1 MEARRMKTTA
11 ALTAAILAAGLA
23 FAPLPASAAS
33 AAAAPQVAVIPA
45 AVVPAAA
52 APSPADSYDGGVLDT
67 YSRALFWFNRQ
78 VYDGLNAVADALAGG
93 APAAPVGETGLSG
106 PARTAIGRGVGNMA
120 SNLVNEPVTALASA
134 VSGDFAGAANAV
146 GRFGVNT
153 TVGLLGWNDVAA
165 DWGMEPKITD
175 IGLVMCQAGV
185 GEGGYV
191 VLPFIGPR
199 TVRDAVADVVLVNAI
214 LWTAVG
220 ASLGTGASWRTI
232 AIAETVEI
240 VADIIATR
248 QIDPNAKVVHFDDYE
263 AVRKAYLEQR
273 RIRCASSGK
282 G

>member
-1 MEARRMKTTA
+1 MKTA
-11 ALTAAILAAGLA
+11 TAAIFAAAMVCAPLS
-23 FAPLPASAAS
+23 APLPASAAPP
-33 AAAAPQVAVIPA
+33 AVEALQVAVIPA
-45 AVVPAAA
+45 AVVP
-52 APSPADSYDGGVLDT
+52 PPADSYDGGILDT

-78 VYDGLNAVADALAGG
+78 VYDGLNAVTDALAGG
-93 APAAPVGETGLSG
+93 KPDAPVGETGLSG

-120 SNLVNEPVTALASA
+120 SNLVNEPVTALAGA
-134 VSGDFAGAANAV
+134 LSGDFAGAANAV
-146 GRFGVNT
+146 GRFSVNT

-165 DWGMEPKITD
+165 DWGLEPKITD

-199 TVRDAVADVVLVNAI
+199 TVRDAVADVVLVNAV

-232 AIAETVEI
+232 AIAEAVEI
-240 VADIIATR
+240 VADIVATR

-273 RIRCASSGK
+273 RIRCTSSVKTGAP
-282 G
+282 

>member
-1 MEARRMKTTA
+1 MEARRMKTSA

-23 FAPLPASAAS
+23 FAPLPASAAPP
-33 AAAAPQVAVIPA
+33 AVDALQVAVIPA
-45 AVVPAAA
+45 AVVP
-52 APSPADSYDGGVLDT
+52 PPADSYDGGILDT

-78 VYDGLNAVADALAGG
+78 VYNGLNAVTDALAGG
-93 APAAPVGETGLSG
+93 KPDAPVGETGLSG

-134 VSGDFAGAANAV
+134 ASGDFAGAANAV

-165 DWGMEPKITD
+165 DWGLEPKITD

-199 TVRDAVADVVLVNAI
+199 TVRDAVADVVLVNAV

-232 AIAETVEI
+232 AIAEAVEI
-240 VADIIATR
+240 VADIVATR

-273 RIRCASSGK
+273 RIRCEGAGK

>member
-1 MEARRMKTTA
+1 MKTTA
-11 ALTAAILAAGLA
+11 TAAILAAAMA
-23 FAPLPASAAS
+23 FAPLPVSAAPP
-33 AAAAPQVAVIPA
+33 AVEALQVAVIPA
-45 AVVPAAA
+45 AVVP
-52 APSPADSYDGGVLDT
+52 PADSYDGGILDT

-78 VYDGLNAVADALAGG
+78 VYDGLNAVTDALAGG
-93 APAAPVGETGLSG
+93 KPAAQVGETGLSG

-146 GRFGVNT
+146 SRFGVNT

-165 DWGMEPKITD
+165 DWGLEPKITD

-232 AIAETVEI
+232 AIAEAVEI

>member
-1 MEARRMKTTA
+1 MKARRMKTSA
-11 ALTAAILAAGLA
+11 AAAILAAAMVFAPVGASSPA
-23 FAPLPASAAS
+23 FAAE
-33 AAAAPQVAVIPA
+33 APQVAVIPA

-52 APSPADSYDGGVLDT
+52 VPPPADSYDGGILDT

-93 APAAPVGETGLSG
+93 KPDAPVGETGLSG
-106 PARTAIGRGVGNMA
+106 PARTAVGRGVGNMA

-146 GRFGVNT
+146 SRFGINT

-165 DWGMEPKITD
+165 DWGLEPKITD
-175 IGLVMCQAGV
+175 IGLVMCQAGM

-214 LWTAVG
+214 LWTAIG
-220 ASLGTGASWRTI
+220 ASLGTGATWRTI
-232 AIAETVEI
+232 AIAEAVEI

-263 AVRKAYLEQR
+263 AVRQAYLEQR
-273 RIRCASSGK
+273 RIRCAAAP
-282 G
+282 